1 MAGLRVGEQRGA
13 GEETLER
20 VDLLEDLDITMVTRF
35 ESSERLA
42 TVEDMSR
49 PLRNDRSA
57 NRMREGDTLTSRK
70 TVFILSPNAFHR
82 LSSSNVQW
90 NSFDF
95 SSSVQ
100 CFAPPPGPSS
110 PSSFIASASPSNGI
124 CPMLVRCFR
133 FFAGGPSSSEPPV
146 AGWRLEA
153 TSGVE
158 AVVDCDVDAS
168 MVDS

>member
-100 CFAPPPGPSS
+100 CFAPPPWPQLTLVLHRLRIALKWHLPYARALLPLLCWG
-110 PSSFIASASPSNGI
+110 SFIVGASGSWLALGSN
-124 CPMLVRCFR
+124 
-133 FFAGGPSSSEPPV
+133 
-146 AGWRLEA
+146 
-153 TSGVE
+153 
-158 AVVDCDVDAS
+158 
-168 MVDS
+168 

>member
-82 LSSSNVQW
+82 LSSSKVQ
-90 NSFDF
+90 
-95 SSSVQ
+95 
-100 CFAPPPGPSS
+100 
-110 PSSFIASASPSNGI
+110 
-124 CPMLVRCFR
+124 
-133 FFAGGPSSSEPPV
+133 
-146 AGWRLEA
+146 
-153 TSGVE
+153 
-158 AVVDCDVDAS
+158 
-168 MVDS
+168 